1 MGRFTKGLVKD
12 TSVADQPEGTWRHA
26 RNTIVNRID
35 GAVSTEGGTNL
46 VTHIGRRHVTTV
58 IPGQDPEDDDV
69 NEENKNIVA
78 SYDDARPGYVVI
90 GTIETTDDRIV
101 IFSVN
106 TLINSVSTTSSAD
119 FERSEIG
126 IYSSGTY
133 NTVLNLDLDGQ
144 TVDTDLKFSVD
155 NPISGTYKVDA
166 NGNLFVYFTDGVNPP
181 RCLNVTR
188 QFPGTVSTDTEK
200 LYKVDPSTS
209 PNKNYIDRLN
219 LYPHSGPVPHIEL
232 KSVNSGGGLVTA
244 VYALALAYVDTDLV
258 ATNFLTVDNP
268 VSITDSV
275 ESILPI
281 EKYDG
286 AKAGSQTGKSITWD
300 VSNIN
305 TDYDYLRA
313 VIIQT
318 VGGVQFAYQLNDSI
332 ITSTT
337 STVTFTG
344 VEGYTQS
351 SVEDVIIDTVHYDT
365 VKSLEQVDGVLYE
378 GNLKGSLDIGFQK
391 YAGNI
396 KLLAKTKELNE
407 FDLFD
412 IGHENLT
419 TGIGSVAP
427 FPSPKSNGY
436 RDPVNSYKYRGY
448 ARDEVYA
455 MYIAFVLNNG
465 AMSYAYH
472 IPGRKATT
480 ISKSHYSTSDATGF
494 PLITTTIIETG
505 ETDFHPDNELNS
517 LGESVKVFA
526 FEEGSTSPNSLGMNY
541 WENASEI
548 YPDTPDYNNT
558 SFKVDGEMSNVRHH
572 RFPGNFKDTGYGF
585 YITNADSVPVV
596 GEVQEVTSWTGQAGG
611 ANVEFNTNDIEDL
624 GFSYETINNSW
635 TAIKLINN
643 GTPLTV
649 GLNYEI
655 EWHNWQWD
663 TFKGDLLDST
673 GNWHLFNHTSGN
685 NPENINSESSWDGCT
700 VTLNNPTDTETVTE
714 GAVGSN
720 VRVLGFT
727 LEDIKIPAEIAAKA
741 QGFRIYYA
749 KREHINKT
757 ILGQGIITPYAKT
770 EEQFGGCN
778 HSGDSDD
785 VNGNGNTESILTKMP
800 FLTSTAQNDPSQFT
814 DFSFYNFELL
824 RTKNS
829 IAAATHITVEGVGD
843 YHTWS
848 GPGLQHSPEA
858 DKPECQLDYMRST
871 LGVIKA
877 IAAPDITAPFAERH
891 KLINANCKTYVG
903 GNTIFDARGLGFDSK
918 INNRG
923 GESHIALSVGGQNP
937 LSEVVYAT
945 GSTMFEPSTW
955 NTSANEPFKYLPSTV
970 LRTYLISL
978 RSYKTDVYNSVDSQT
993 LVWTGFEVTGDDF
1006 KKFIIGEPT
1015 ATYNISDV
1023 NEEGI
1028 FGGDTFLC
1036 RYGIRQSLSPKISN
1050 TLPADRLS
1058 TLFTIVESTDNIN
1071 LRHEEGPETAYFP
1084 GSPARKFM
1092 FADREGLGYDT
1103 AEYYDYNKQENIKY
1117 NDDYSLVNDIRP
1129 AVPLPLLIT
1138 LSTAFPTRI
1147 QRSTK
1152 SDPGSLIDNFRVHLA
1167 LQYKDLP
1174 KNRGSLTRL
1183 AAFSNLLYM
1192 HMEDSLFVTKGK
1204 EKLQLGS
1211 ASEAFIGSGDIF
1223 QQDPDELI
1231 QTEAGYGGTR
1241 SQHAGVVTRYGY
1253 FSIDLRNKKV
1263 YLTSESM
1270 FEISNIGMEKWFQT
1284 NMDFEL
1290 YDSYGFLNTVDNPIS
1305 GVGYTSTWDEKYKRI
1320 ILTKRDIEPTEDFKA
1335 RFNGGRSFTDTE
1347 YKKYESK
1354 SFRPPS
1360 LGKFEGEG
1368 AIVLNEGSGKLE
1380 VITYSSV
1387 YPYPQINKSI
1397 QITPDYTL
1405 DGVAQFKQIG
1415 WTISYYPE
1423 YKFWGS
1429 FHDYVPALYSY
1440 DSGNLYSFAVD
1451 SSNDFSGIYKHD
1463 VLTAPGDF
1471 YGVIFPFEVEY
1482 VDNSERNISKVFSS
1496 FGYETEV
1503 FNGGKRVFED
1513 GLSSFFVYNSVQ
1525 CSGVKDISYFTLG
1538 RGTAVRKVANEW
1550 RINDFRD
1557 MTAISEGTGGYAIG
1571 TLYDTASS
1579 SMFNASGMVETL
1591 NTEYTDLNKPWHQ
1604 QRKFTDTFIGIRLIS
1619 DNSRKNLVDL
1629 YSTST
1634 AMRKHNR

>member
-46 VTHIGRRHVTTV
+46 VTHIGRRHVITAV
-58 IPGQDPEDDDV
+58 PDDGPKDDGGSGSD
-69 NEENKNIVA
+69 KATVA
-78 SYDDARPGYVVI
+78 SYDEARSGYVVI

-106 TLINSVSTTSSAD
+106 TLIDSVNDTSSAD
-119 FERSEIG
+119 LGRSEIG

-144 TVDTDLKFSVD
+144 EVDTDLKFSVD

-188 QFPGTVSTDTEK
+188 QFPGTVSTNTEK

-244 VYALALAYVDTDLV
+244 VYALALAYVDIDLV

-391 YAGNI
+391 HAGNI
-396 KLLAKTKELNE
+396 KLVSKVKTLNE

-472 IPGRKATT
+472 IPGRKSIKILKEADGTPVEVQENA
-480 ISKSHYSTSDATGF
+480 IRFSSD
-494 PLITTTIIETG
+494 LI
-505 ETDFHPDNELNS
+505 S
-517 LGESVKVFA
+517 LGDEVKNFP
-526 FEEGSTSPNSLGMNY
+526 FDEGSTFDANDMNY
-541 WENASEI
+541 WENASEV
-548 YPDTPDYNNT
+548 YPDTPNYNNEA
-558 SFKVDGEMSNVRHH
+558 FKVDGEMSNVRHH
-572 RFPGNFKDTGYGF
+572 RFPGNFIDTDNGF
-585 YITNADSVPVV
+585 YSDNADSVPVV
-596 GEVQEVTSWTGQAGG
+596 GEVQEVTSWEGQAGG

-655 EWHNWQWD
+655 EWYNWQWD
-663 TFKGDLLDST
+663 TFKGNLLDSI

-700 VTLNNPTDTETVTE
+700 VTLDNPPDTETVIE

-757 ILGQGIITPYAKT
+757 ILGQGIITPYSKT

-785 VNGNGNTESILTKMP
+785 VSGNGNIESILTKMP
-800 FLTSTAQNDPSQFT
+800 FLTSTAQNNPSQFT

-829 IAAATHITVEGVGD
+829 IAAATHITVEGVVD

-858 DKPECQLDYMRST
+858 EAAECQLDYMRST
-871 LGVIKA
+871 LGVIKNVESPA
-877 IAAPDITAPFAERH
+877 YASDTRH

-923 GESHIALSVGGQNP
+923 GESHIALSVGGQNN
-937 LSEVVYAT
+937 LSEVVYVAD
-945 GSTMFEPSTW
+945 STEFVASTW
-955 NTSANEPFKYLPSTV
+955 NTSANETFKYLPSTL

-978 RSYKTDVYNSVDSQT
+978 RAYKTDVYNSVDSQT

-1006 KKFIIGEPT
+1006 KNFIIDEPE
-1015 ATYNISDV
+1015 ATYNISTI

-1129 AVPLPLLIT
+1129 AVPLPLLTT
-1138 LSTAFPTRI
+1138 LQTSFPTRI

-1241 SQHAGVVTRYGY
+1241 SQHAGIVTRYGY

-1335 RFNGGRSFTDTE
+1335 RFNGGRSFTDKE

-1354 SFRPPS
+1354 SFTPPS
-1360 LGKFEGEG
+1360 SGKFEGEG

-1397 QITPDYTL
+1397 QVTPDYTL

-1440 DSGNLYSFAVD
+1440 DSGNLYSFAVN

-1463 VLTAPGDF
+1463 VLTAPGNF
-1471 YGVIFPFEVEY
+1471 YGVVFPFEVEY
-1482 VDNSERNISKVFSS
+1482 VDNAERNISKVFSS

-1503 FNGGKRVFED
+1503 FNGGKRIFED
-1513 GLSSFFVYNSVQ
+1513 GFTSFFVYNSVQ
-1525 CSGVKDISYFTLG
+1525 CSGTKMITYFT
-1538 RGTAVRKVANEW
+1538 RTKGTAVRKVANEW

-1557 MTAISEGTGGYAIG
+1557 MTDISEIAPGGYSSG
-1571 TLYDTASS
+1571 TLYDTTAS
-1579 SMFNASGMVETL
+1579 SMFTIKGMEERI
-1591 NTEYTDLNKPWHQ
+1591 NTSYIDLKKPWHQ